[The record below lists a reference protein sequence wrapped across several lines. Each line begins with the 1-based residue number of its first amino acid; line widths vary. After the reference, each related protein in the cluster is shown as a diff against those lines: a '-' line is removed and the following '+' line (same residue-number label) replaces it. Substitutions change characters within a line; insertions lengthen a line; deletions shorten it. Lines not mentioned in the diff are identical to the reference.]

1 MFYEPVNDTSCG
13 LGSLPGP
20 RRAKTFCLPPSPKTR
35 LSRILLDHVIRKQN
49 SQLCLGPCHPL
60 TSDIGTSEIKYECLL
75 ENREGKVV
83 PLNEACSEDGSMH
96 SLGIYLSAL
105 FGSVT
110 LLTVKI

>member
-1 MFYEPVNDTSCG
+1 MFYGLVNDTSCG

-20 RRAKTFCLPPSPKTR
+20 RRAKTFYFPPSPKTR
-35 LSRILLDHVIRKQN
+35 LSRILPDRVIRNKN
-49 SQLCLGPCHPL
+49 KIRRLCLGPCHPL
-60 TSDIGTSEIKYECLL
+60 TSDIRTSEIKYERLMK
-75 ENREGKVV
+75 NRGGNT
-83 PLNEACSEDGSMH
+83 LNEACSEDGSMH